1 MSEVKSND
9 VFELIKGSI
18 SEDNKM
24 SFDVSNVDLSSSS
37 TGVVVINSK
46 DDVYFAIAKKSIQ
59 EFKVVV
65 ENSEIRC

>member
-24 SFDVSNVDLSSSS
+24 SFNVSNVDLSSSS

-46 DDVYFAIAKKSIQ
+46 DDVYFCYS
-59 EFKVVV
+59 
-65 ENSEIRC
+65 